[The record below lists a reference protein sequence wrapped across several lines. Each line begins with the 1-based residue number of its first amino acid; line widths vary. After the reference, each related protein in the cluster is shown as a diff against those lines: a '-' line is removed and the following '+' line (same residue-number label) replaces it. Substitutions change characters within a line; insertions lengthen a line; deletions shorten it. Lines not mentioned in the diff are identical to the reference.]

1 MSYTEEPLPLVV
13 EDFPSKRQEQEYVQ
27 NRVTHNEYN
36 HELEPNVPHKPF
48 ESQLFRIDLTLE
60 LVFDANLGH
69 YTGHLSK
76 SDMAAFAS
84 AHGSPGAIDLSR
96 TIVKEL
102 NLVGMGQ
109 LNDPA
114 AWHVSVTDNTA
125 PRSKPLFKKGI
136 LKTHDNKLVEIG
148 VPVART
154 IAQPCL
160 WRSEAEHMKNIE
172 RFANFRMEMLT
183 DGVSS
188 LPSKRNPVMLVPI
201 YPNGLYFYHALV
213 EQNRILPNLQTNQ
226 EGEEEYYKIRPREYE
241 AVVNAYQ
248 AMVNKIESQMH
259 DLSAMTV
266 VVKPFNGNKIV
277 GAVSGT
283 KPLSC
288 LMQLDCYLSTV
299 S

>member
-1 MSYTEEPLPLVV
+1 MV
-13 EDFPSKRQEQEYVQ
+13 EDFPSHSQEREYVQ
-27 NRVTHNEYN
+27 NRMPHNEYN

-48 ESQLFRIDLTLE
+48 ESQLFTLQLTLE
-60 LVFDANLGH
+60 LPFDGNSGH

-84 AHGSPGAIDLSR
+84 AHGATGAIDLSR

-109 LNDPA
+109 VNDPA
-114 AWHVSVTDNTA
+114 AWHVSVTDNTS
-125 PRSKPLFKKGI
+125 PRPKLLTRKGV

-148 VPVART
+148 VPIARAL
-154 IAQPCL
+154 AQPCL
-160 WRSEAEHMKNIE
+160 WRSQAEHMKNVE

-183 DGVSS
+183 DGVSI

-213 EQNRILPNLQTNQ
+213 EQNQILPNLQTNQ
-226 EGEEEYYKIRPREYE
+226 EGEEEYYKIRPREYD
-241 AVVNAYQ
+241 AVVKAYQ
-248 AMVNKIESQMH
+248 KMVDKIESQMH

-266 VVKPFNGNKIV
+266 MVKPFNGNKDGV
-277 GAVSGT
+277 TSGS

-288 LMQLDCYLSTV
+288 LMQLDCYLSSST
-299 S
+299 